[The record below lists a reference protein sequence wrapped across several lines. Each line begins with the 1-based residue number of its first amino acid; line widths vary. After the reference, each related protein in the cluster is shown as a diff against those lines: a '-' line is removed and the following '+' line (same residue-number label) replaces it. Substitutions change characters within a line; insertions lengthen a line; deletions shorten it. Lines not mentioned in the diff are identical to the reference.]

1 MLMLRELCYNHHPS
15 GVKILAK
22 FASVEPGSYSTIM
35 VLFARKPAEKRTERI
50 FPNKPYFR
58 MKG

>member
-1 MLMLRELCYNHHPS
+1 MLKLREFCYNHHPS

-22 FASVEPGSYSTIM
+22 FASVGSYSTIM
-35 VLFARKPAEKRTERI
+35 VLFARKPAEKRTVRI
-50 FPNKPYFR
+50 FLNKPYFR

>member
-1 MLMLRELCYNHHPS
+1 MLKLREFCYNHHPS

-22 FASVEPGSYSTIM
+22 FASVESRSYSTIM
-35 VLFARKPAEKRTERI
+35 VLFARKPAEKRTVRI
-50 FPNKPYFR
+50 SLNKPYFR